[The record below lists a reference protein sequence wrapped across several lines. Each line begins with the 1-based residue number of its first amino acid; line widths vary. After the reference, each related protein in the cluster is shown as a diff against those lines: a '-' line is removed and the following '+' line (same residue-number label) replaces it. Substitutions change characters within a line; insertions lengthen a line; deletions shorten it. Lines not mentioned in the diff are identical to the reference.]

1 MQLKGYTGDAMPEL
15 EIATPTDR
23 EVVMTR
29 TFAAPRTLVFEAL
42 TTPAVLERWLM
53 APGRSLAVCEI
64 DLRAGGAYRMIWRG
78 PGRKDVGTH
87 GVYREVVVP
96 ERIVQTEEWLDWDAG
111 ETLVTT
117 VLVERQG
124 RTKLTSTSLF
134 PSQAVRDSVLKS
146 GMEPNATE
154 TYARLESVLAEL
166 QRST

>member
-1 MQLKGYTGDAMPEL
+1 MPEL

-29 TFAAPRTLVFEAL
+29 TFDAPRALVFEAL
-42 TTPAVLERWLM
+42 TTPSVLARWLM
-53 APGRSLAVCEI
+53 APGRALAVCEI
-64 DLRAGGAYRMIWRG
+64 DLKPGGAYRMIWRG
-78 PGRKDVGTH
+78 PGKKDVGTF

-96 ERIVQTEEWLDWDAG
+96 ERLVQTEQWVDWDAG
-111 ETLVTT
+111 ETVVTT

-124 RTKLTSTSLF
+124 KTTLTSTSLF

-154 TYARLESVLAEL
+154 TYDRLAAVLSEL
-166 QRST
+166 QTSR